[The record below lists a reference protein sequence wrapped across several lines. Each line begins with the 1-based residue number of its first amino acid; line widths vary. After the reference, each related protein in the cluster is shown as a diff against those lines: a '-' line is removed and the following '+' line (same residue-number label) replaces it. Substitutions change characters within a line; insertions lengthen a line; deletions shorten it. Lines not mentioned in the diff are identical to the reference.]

1 MGAPLLIRTNH
12 IYPTRSS
19 LLASASSNTQELKK
33 HYKALGTF
41 RGLLKSPAF
50 LFEQLATP
58 GDIWVFDNR
67 RVLHGRR
74 GLTAECRE
82 RHLEGGYVEVT
93 LL

>member
-1 MGAPLLIRTNH
+1 
-12 IYPTRSS
+12 
-19 LLASASSNTQELKK
+19 
-33 HYKALGTF
+33 
-41 RGLLKSPAF
+41 LLKSPAF